1 MKWRITT
8 NKVEAIFAILLIIA
22 ILAFFELWLRVIDV
36 SFSLIEG
43 NTKIEVMEYCD
54 LYFSVAFNKDDFG
67 KLIEELKELH
77 TSMK

>member
-1 MKWRITT
+1 MTQLERLESESIVT
-8 NKVEAIFAILLIIA
+8 
-22 ILAFFELWLRVIDV
+22 
-36 SFSLIEG
+36 FSLIEG